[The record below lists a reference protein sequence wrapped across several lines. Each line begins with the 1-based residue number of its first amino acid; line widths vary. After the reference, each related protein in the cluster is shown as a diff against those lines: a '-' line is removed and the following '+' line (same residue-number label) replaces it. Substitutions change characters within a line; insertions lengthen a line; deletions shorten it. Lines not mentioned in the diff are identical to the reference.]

1 LTMNID
7 RSKSDFQRVQATGP
21 VVEGSGWWTGFKQW
35 SGRHPRLSRIFWFIV
50 GLALLALLIWAIY
63 PPKNQAR
70 RGLGPQAAQAVG
82 VARAVTGDINVTL
95 NALGTVTP
103 LATATVRPQVGGML
117 VKLNFTEGQMVKAG
131 DTLAQIDPR
140 PYQAAL
146 DQARGQLARD
156 TATLANAKVDLARY
170 QTLLAQNAISQQQVA
185 TQAATVKSTEG
196 IVVADQAAVETARI
210 NLGYTNIVSPVPG
223 RAGIHLVDI
232 GNIVQAGQTNGIV
245 VVTQLQPMS
254 VLFTIP
260 EDSIGQ
266 VMARV
271 GSGAALPVDAYDRSQ
286 ANKIAS
292 GTLSA
297 VDTVVDPTTGSVKLR
312 ALFDNQDFKLFPNQF
327 VNIRLLVDTLHNQ
340 TVVPVA
346 AIQRGADGTYVFVVT
361 PEKTVAQ
368 RTVKTG
374 VQDGNNIQIL
384 SGIKGGDTVVVDGA
398 DRLRDGADVE
408 IPNPTGRITAP
419 SGSGA
424 DDAARAARRAQAAAA
439 LNKACSED
447 IKKLCTAPQAG
458 ASATEIARANRFC
471 LFQNRDSLSADCS
484 KAFSQMRRGFG
495 GGGGGRR
502 GGGGGGGGP

>member
-1 LTMNID
+1 MNID
-7 RSKSDFQRVQATGP
+7 RSPGDFQRAEVAAPGP
-21 VVEGSGWWTGFKQW
+21 VGRAW
-35 SGRHPRLSRIFWFIV
+35 SGVKSWSSRNPRLSRVVWFAV
-50 GLALLALLIWAIY
+50 GLALLALLVWAIY
-63 PPKNQAR
+63 PAKNTGR
-70 RGLGPQAAQAVG
+70 RGLINQGAQPVG
-82 VARAVTGDINVTL
+82 VARAISGDINVTL

-146 DQARGQLARD
+146 DQVRGQLARD
-156 TATLANAKVDLARY
+156 AATLANAKVDLARY
-170 QTLLAQNAISQQQVA
+170 QALLAQNAIAQQLVA
-185 TQAATVKSTEG
+185 TQAATVRSDEG
-196 IVVADQAAVETARI
+196 IVVSDQANVETARI
-210 NLGYTNIVSPVPG
+210 NLGYTNIVSPVAG

-232 GNIVQAGQTNGIV
+232 GNIVQAGQSNGIV

-260 EDSIGQ
+260 EDNIGQ

-271 GSGAALPVDAYDRSQ
+271 GGGAILPVDAYDRSQ
-286 ANKIAS
+286 TVKIAS

-312 ALFDNQDFKLFPNQF
+312 ALFDNADNKLFPAQF
-327 VNIRLLVDTLHNQ
+327 VNVKLLVDTLHNQ

-346 AIQRGADGTYVFVVT
+346 AIQRGADGSFVFVVT
-361 PEKTVAQ
+361 PDKTVTQ
-368 RTVKTG
+368 RTVTTG

-384 SGIKGGDTVVVDGA
+384 SGIKAGDTVVVDGA

-408 IPNPTGRITAP
+408 IPNQNVKIAAP
-419 SGSGA
+419 SGGVT
-424 DDAARAARRAQAAAA
+424 DAARAARRAQMQA
-439 LNKACSED
+439 LVAKSCSED
-447 IKKLCTAPQAG
+447 LKKLCPDAKAG
-458 ASATEIARANRFC
+458 SREMRMC

-484 KAFSQMRRGFG
+484 KAMSQMRRGAG
-495 GGGGGRR
+495 AGGGRR
-502 GGGGGGGGP
+502 GGGGGGGGAQ

>member
-1 LTMNID
+1 MNID
-7 RSKSDFQRVQATGP
+7 RSSGDFQRAEPAAPGP
-21 VVEGSGWWTGFKQW
+21 AGRAW
-35 SGRHPRLSRIFWFIV
+35 SGVKGWSSRNPRLSRVVWFAL
-50 GLALLALLIWAIY
+50 GLALVVLMIWAIY
-63 PPKNQAR
+63 PAKTTGRGGLINQ
-70 RGLGPQAAQAVG
+70 GAQPVG
-82 VARAVTGDINVTL
+82 VARAVSSDINVTL

-146 DQARGQLARD
+146 DQVRGQLARD
-156 TATLANAKVDLARY
+156 SATLANAKVDLARY
-170 QTLLAQNAISQQQVA
+170 QALMAQNATSQQTVA
-185 TQAATVKSTEG
+185 TQAALVRSTEG
-196 IVVADQAAVETARI
+196 VVVSDQANVESARI
-210 NLGYTNIVSPVPG
+210 NLGYTNIVSPVAG

-232 GNIVQAGQTNGIV
+232 GNIVQASQSGGIV

-260 EDSIGQ
+260 EDSIGA
-266 VMARV
+266 VMDRMN
-271 GSGAALPVDAYDRSQ
+271 SGATLAVDAYDRSQ
-286 ANKIAS
+286 TYKIAS

-312 ALFDNQDFKLFPNQF
+312 ALFDNADNKLFAAQF
-327 VNIRLLVDTLHNQ
+327 VNVKLLVDTLHNQ

-346 AIQRGADGTYVFVVT
+346 AIQRGADGSFVFVVT
-361 PEKTVAQ
+361 PDKTVTQ
-368 RTVKTG
+368 RNVKTG

-384 SGIKGGDTVVVDGA
+384 SGIKPGDTVVVDGA

-408 IPNPTGRITAP
+408 IPNQTAKIAAP
-419 SGSGA
+419 SGGN
-424 DDAARAARRAQAAAA
+424 DDAVRAALRAKNAAA
-439 LNKACSED
+439 LAKSCSED
-447 IKKLCTAPQAG
+447 LKKLCPAAQQAR
-458 ASATEIARANRFC
+458 EQRMC

-484 KAFSQMRRGFG
+484 KAFSQMRRG

-502 GGGGGGGGP
+502 GGGGGGTP

>member
-1 LTMNID
+1 MNID
-7 RSKSDFQRVQATGP
+7 RPKSDFQRVQATGP
-21 VVEGSGWWTGFKQW
+21 VVEGSGWWSGFKAW
-35 SGRHPRLSRIFWFIV
+35 SGRHPRLARIFWFLV

-63 PPKNQAR
+63 PPKNQGR
-70 RGLGPQAAQAVG
+70 RGLGPQAAQPVG
-82 VARAVTGDINVTL
+82 VARAITGDINVTL

-117 VKLNFTEGQMVKAG
+117 IKLNFTEGQMVKAG

-146 DQARGQLARD
+146 DQVRGQLARD

-170 QTLLAQNAISQQQVA
+170 QALLAQNAISQQQVA
-185 TQAATVKSTEG
+185 TQDATVKSTEG
-196 IVVADQAAVETARI
+196 IVVADQAAVENARI
-210 NLGYTNIVSPVPG
+210 NLGYTNIVSPVTG

-266 VMARV
+266 IMTRV
-271 GSGAALPVDAYDRSQ
+271 GSSAVLPADAYDRSQ

-312 ALFDNQDFKLFPNQF
+312 ALFDNQDYKLFPNQF
-327 VNIRLLVDTLHNQ
+327 VNIRLLVNTLHNQ
-340 TVVPVA
+340 TVIPVA
-346 AIQRGADGTYVFVVT
+346 AIQRGADGTFVFVVT
-361 PEKTVAQ
+361 PDKTVAQ

-374 VQDGNNIQIL
+374 VQDGNNIQVL
-384 SGIKGGDTVVVDGA
+384 SGIKAGDTVVVDGA

-408 IPNPTGRITAP
+408 IPNPTGKITAP

-424 DDAARAARRAQAAAA
+424 DDAARAARRAQATAA
-439 LNKACSED
+439 LDKACTED

-458 ASATEIARANRFC
+458 ASATEVARANRIC
-471 LFQNRDSLSADCS
+471 LFQNRDSLSDGCS
-484 KAFSQMRRGFG
+484 TALRAMRRGTG

-502 GGGGGGGGP
+502 GGGGGP